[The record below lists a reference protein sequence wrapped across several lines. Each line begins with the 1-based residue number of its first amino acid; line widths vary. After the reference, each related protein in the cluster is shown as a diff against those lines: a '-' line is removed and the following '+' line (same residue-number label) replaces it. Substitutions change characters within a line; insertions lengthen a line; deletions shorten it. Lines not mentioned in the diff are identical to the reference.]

1 MKKQM
6 LREYNQDLS
15 NDILNWAINYAE
27 KECHINAMQLLY
39 EYYYEDNDEALFEVA
54 DEYANANNYN
64 IDDVYEATRMAD
76 IYYFNYNPDY
86 DREKITN
93 ESKNSKILDETINK
107 IIKKVLSEKKFSNNL
122 DKLIEQTINNNLK
135 LLIENG
141 KEKTNKKRS
150 VIQWLQKPEVD
161 TAEIRRKLE
170 GEPESQEEEDSKRS
184 YFMKKVNQSYGKDFT
199 DKEVNDLYALKSS
212 LGQ

>member
-1 MKKQM
+1 MKNNNVYNKQ
-6 LREYNQDLS
+6 LIDYV
-15 NDILNWAINYAE
+15 
-27 KECHINAMQLLY
+27 
-39 EYYYEDNDEALFEVA
+39 DNIV
-54 DEYANANNYN
+54 
-64 IDDVYEATRMAD
+64 R
-76 IYYFNYNPDY
+76 
-86 DREKITN
+86 
-93 ESKNSKILDETINK
+93 ETIFENK
-107 IIKKVLSEKKFSNNL
+107 KNEKKI
-122 DKLIEQTINNNLK
+122 DT
-135 LLIENG
+135 LIENVLKKNLKKLNEG

>member
-1 MKKQM
+1 MKNNKVYNKQ
-6 LREYNQDLS
+6 LVEYIDNVVRET
-15 NDILNWAINYAE
+15 
-27 KECHINAMQLLY
+27 LY
-39 EYYYEDNDEALFEVA
+39 EN
-54 DEYANANNYN
+54 
-64 IDDVYEATRMAD
+64 
-76 IYYFNYNPDY
+76 
-86 DREKITN
+86 K
-93 ESKNSKILDETINK
+93 KN
-107 IIKKVLSEKKFSNNL
+107 EKKI
-122 DKLIEQTINNNLK
+122 DTLIENVVKNNLK
-135 LLIENG
+135 KLNEE

-199 DKEVNDLYALKSS
+199 DKEVNDLYALKSN

>member
-1 MKKQM
+1 MIFIKKNTFKNMKNNKVYNKQ
-6 LREYNQDLS
+6 LVEYIDNVVRET
-15 NDILNWAINYAE
+15 
-27 KECHINAMQLLY
+27 LY
-39 EYYYEDNDEALFEVA
+39 EN
-54 DEYANANNYN
+54 
-64 IDDVYEATRMAD
+64 
-76 IYYFNYNPDY
+76 
-86 DREKITN
+86 K
-93 ESKNSKILDETINK
+93 KN
-107 IIKKVLSEKKFSNNL
+107 EKKL
-122 DKLIEQTINNNLK
+122 DTLIENVVKNNLK
-135 LLIENG
+135 KLNEE

-199 DKEVNDLYALKSS
+199 DKEVNDLYALKSN